1 MQCEDIAF
9 QMMLLLEGQLRW
21 QKPLDPKKQKH
32 AIHMLKSLLKTWDK
46 QMQVYVNIIS
56 YQKSQ
61 SIIKEVKIKS
71 YYYKKEGEVQAEKVK
86 EYRVV
91 DLK

>member
-21 QKPLDPKKQKH
+21 QKPLDLKKQKH

-46 QMQVYVNIIS
+46 
-56 YQKSQ
+56 
-61 SIIKEVKIKS
+61 
-71 YYYKKEGEVQAEKVK
+71 
-86 EYRVV
+86 
-91 DLK
+91 

>member
-1 MQCEDIAF
+1 
-9 QMMLLLEGQLRW
+9 
-21 QKPLDPKKQKH
+21 
-32 AIHMLKSLLKTWDK
+32 
-46 QMQVYVNIIS
+46 MQVYVNIIS

-71 YYYKKEGEVQAEKVK
+71 YYYKKEGEVQAE
-86 EYRVV
+86 YRVV

>member
-1 MQCEDIAF
+1 
-9 QMMLLLEGQLRW
+9 
-21 QKPLDPKKQKH
+21 
-32 AIHMLKSLLKTWDK
+32 
-46 QMQVYVNIIS
+46 MQVYVNIIS
-56 YQKSQ
+56 YQKSR